1 MSAVAEPVNWSV
13 LGGQMGL
20 GALLGFAVGF
30 TAKKA
35 LKVALILLGVGI
47 VVGVLLE
54 NYGIISIN
62 WSEIEGV
69 YARAVEQAGGL
80 SVILEDWSQR
90 LGSLIP
96 VAGSFTVGFLI
107 GMRQG

>member
-1 MSAVAEPVNWSV
+1 MAEPVNWSV

-35 LKVALILLGVGI
+35 LKVALLLVGVA
-47 VVGVLLE
+47 VVAGVLLE

-62 WSEIEGV
+62 WAAIEGM
-69 YARAVEQAGGL
+69 YARAVEQTGGL
-80 SVILEDWSQR
+80 PVMLEDWSQR
-90 LGSLIP
+90 FGSLIP
-96 VAGSFTVGFLI
+96 VAGSFTVGFLL